1 LVRICGSAANQFSSM
16 IFDSAVVYVASRFQ
30 LLPQNFVLVRI
41 WGYPANQFSSIIS
54 DSAVIFVA

>member
-1 LVRICGSAANQFSSM
+1 VPL
-16 IFDSAVVYVASRFQ
+16 RFQ
-30 LLPQNFVLVRI
+30 LLPQNCVLVRI